1 MTMGQSVESWRL
13 LNRSIVAACRSSRA
27 GLVRR
32 MERLVVPLVATLVA
46 IFVDVLM
53 DSSPSC
59 RRVETARRSAGL
71 LVQSTRFP
79 RGNGRSL
86 SSWTI
91 EAPSIARDCSVDPI
105 RAAAEAE
112 TPRRSGDGRD
122 RRRSMAVEYSAVVR
136 VWLQILFGRC
146 SCKQD
151 PIARGSRDQVG
162 SVGRTGG

>member
-1 MTMGQSVESWRL
+1 MAAAQQVDRCSVPL
-13 LNRSIVAACRSSRA
+13 VAR
-27 GLVRR
+27 GIVRR
-32 MERLVVPLVATLVA
+32 MERLGVRLVATLVA
-46 IFVDVLM
+46 TLEDVLGDVLVDVLVDVLM

-59 RRVETARRSAGL
+59 RRVETARRSVGL

-105 RAAAEAE
+105 RASATAE

-122 RRRSMAVEYSAVVR
+122 RRRSMALEYSAVVR
-136 VWLQILFGRC
+136 VWLQILFGIC

-162 SVGRTGG
+162 SVG